1 MYGEGTQSPIL
12 MAASCISA
20 GECVRRRWPEGCLR
34 SLHGLCVVFALVAIV
49 LGTGRAASADSD
61 CGCMDM
67 VFVVDTTA
75 SMDSA
80 LQAMA
85 STNGLRLIVDTAL
98 DASGGDLRLGLIIFD
113 GAAGG
118 GEDYVRVLASLTPDI
133 ESVKTLLAG
142 LLEEIDNGGAWAEAS
157 DEALREMLGPTSWSA
172 GGSFCVRSAERFD
185 VPWRAQCIKHAVLLT
200 DNIPGGCD
208 DRYQCEIDEVNA
220 LARAR
225 QAAAAGIGVS
235 SIYVGGWPQP
245 SGTLERIMLRYAVLT
260 GGTYV
265 PIAGNGN
272 GTAEALQMAIGS
284 CPDCNGNGV
293 NDLVDL
299 ASGPSL
305 DRDGNGVPDECQLDC
320 NGNGLPDAF
329 EILTNPALDAN
340 GDAYLDECEG
350 DCNSDGLPDAC
361 APDCDGDG
369 IPDACELAP
378 LGSSSDCNFNGVPDE
393 CEPDCD
399 GDGIPDVCEL
409 PPFGN
414 SSDCNYNGIPD
425 ECEEDCNSNG
435 VPDDCDLR
443 DCVGE
448 PLPSWCADCNSNG
461 IPDSCDVEAGAPD
474 LNGNGIIDACEDCN
488 TNGIPDGCD
497 LNCEDPAC
505 VGIVGC
511 EGSWN
516 LKHND
521 IPDECEPDCNGNDV
535 PDEMDLRMGFAY
547 DCNGNG
553 RPDECDLRLG
563 YSRDCNGNHRPDECD
578 IALGSSDDCNAN
590 GRPDECEIAGC
601 LPWDW
606 ACRDCNA
613 NEIVDTCELAAG
625 TSTDCN
631 VNLRLD
637 ECDVALGY
645 SSDCQPDGVP
655 DECQIDQSHSGAG
668 GTFFCQPYF
677 MTCSDDV
684 NYDGVPDE
692 CQDCNANSIL
702 DPCELTCGIGC
713 DLYNCGFAT
722 EVECSSNGILDECA
736 PDCNENGMPDAC
748 DYFPADY
755 DRDGDHDLADFAAFQ
770 VCIGVGGTPRSAH
783 CDGTFDL
790 VPLEG
795 GPGLGNDKLNAADYQ
810 AFEAFL
816 SGPMGGPHEPCW
828 GDNPYGSTVPPLP

>member
-1 MYGEGTQSPIL
+1 
-12 MAASCISA
+12 
-20 GECVRRRWPEGCLR
+20 
-34 SLHGLCVVFALVAIV
+34 
-49 LGTGRAASADSD
+49 
-61 CGCMDM
+61 MDM

-172 GGSFCVRSAERFD
+172 GGSFCVRAAERFD

-435 VPDDCDLR
+435 
-443 DCVGE
+443 G
-448 PLPSWCADCNSNG
+448 
-461 IPDSCDVEAGAPD
+461 
-474 LNGNGIIDACEDCN
+474 
-488 TNGIPDGCD
+488 
-497 LNCEDPAC
+497 
-505 VGIVGC
+505 
-511 EGSWN
+511 
-516 LKHND
+516 
-521 IPDECEPDCNGNDV
+521 
-535 PDEMDLRMGFAY
+535 
-547 DCNGNG
+547 
-553 RPDECDLRLG
+553 
-563 YSRDCNGNHRPDECD
+563 PDECD